1 MASGLNRAEPY
12 SGAGEPSKLLIG
24 GRWCLGSDE
33 RRFAVEDPA
42 TGSPLGEAVDA
53 SPADALAALDAAV
66 AAQLE
71 WARIAPRERAEILRR
86 GFGLLTA
93 DCESFASIIAQE
105 TGKPLSEARG
115 EVAYAAEFLRWFSEE
130 AVRIH
135 GRYQSAPDGRLRHL
149 VSRKPVG
156 PCLLVTPW
164 NFPLAMV
171 ARKIA
176 PAVAA
181 GCTMVV
187 KPSELTPAT
196 AARFT
201 VLMTEA
207 GLPDGVLNLV
217 PTMRAEAAIGALL
230 ADPRLRKLS
239 FTGSTRVGRLLLA
252 ATAANVQRSSL
263 ELGGN
268 APFLVFEDAD
278 LDAAIEG
285 AMQAKLRNAGQAC
298 TAANRFL
305 VHEAIA
311 DEFISR
317 LGRAF
322 EAVSFGDR
330 EDAIG
335 PLINRNARDHVHA
348 LVGDAIA
355 RGARLVTGGAL
366 PEEVGYFYPPTL
378 LADVTPGSRLLEEEI
393 FGPVAPVQRFGCEAE
408 AVRAANAT
416 PYGLAAYAYTAD
428 VDRAFRLQD
437 ELDAG
442 MLGINSGLLSDP
454 AAPFGGVKHSGFGR
468 EGGTE
473 GIEEYLSIHYAAIG
487 RGSRRAG
494 VIPPDLAIAAG

>member
-1 MASGLNRAEPY
+1 MADGPDHAGRPF
-12 SGAGEPSKLLIG
+12 GAGEPSKLLIG
-24 GRWCLGSDE
+24 GRWCSGSDG
-33 RRFAVEDPA
+33 RRFTVEDPA
-42 TGSPLGEAVDA
+42 TGSARGEAVDA

-66 AAQLE
+66 AAQLD
-71 WARIAPRERAEILRR
+71 WARAAPRERAEILRR
-86 GFGLLTA
+86 GFDLLTA
-93 DCESFASIIAQE
+93 DRESFASIIAQE
-105 TGKPLSEARG
+105 TGKPPSEARG

-135 GRYQSAPDGRLRHL
+135 GRYQTAPDGKLRHL

-171 ARKIA
+171 TRKVA
-176 PAVAA
+176 PALAA

-196 AARFT
+196 AARFAA
-201 VLMTEA
+201 LMIKA
-207 GLPDGVLNLV
+207 GLPAGVLNLV
-217 PTMRAEAAIGALL
+217 PTMRAEAAISGLL

-268 APFLVFEDAD
+268 APFLVFADAD

-311 DEFISR
+311 DEFLSR

-322 EAVSFGDR
+322 EAVTFGDR
-330 EDAIG
+330 EGAIG

-348 LVGDAIA
+348 LVSDALA
-355 RGARLVTGGAL
+355 RGARLVTGGSL
-366 PEEVGYFYPPTL
+366 PEGRGYFYPPTL
-378 LADVTPGSRLLEEEI
+378 LADVAPGSRLLEEEI
-393 FGPVAPVQRFGCEAE
+393 FGPVAPVQRFACDAE
-408 AVRAANAT
+408 AISAANST

-428 VDRAFRLQD
+428 VDRALRLQD

-442 MLGINSGLLSDP
+442 MLGINSGLVSDP
-454 AAPFGGVKHSGFGR
+454 AAPFGGVKHSGLGR

-487 RGSRRAG
+487 RGNQRSRDA
-494 VIPPDLAIAAG
+494 VLDPATAAA

>member
-1 MASGLNRAEPY
+1 MVSVLDNAEPR
-12 SGAGEPSKLLIG
+12 SGEGLQSKLLIG
-24 GRWCLGSDE
+24 GRWCPGSDG
-33 RRFAVEDPA
+33 RRFLVEDPA
-42 TGSPLGEAVDA
+42 EGRPLYEVADA
-53 SPADALAALDAAV
+53 SPTDALAALDAAV
-66 AAQLE
+66 AAQAG
-71 WARIAPRERAEILRR
+71 WARVAPRERAEILRR
-86 GFGLLTA
+86 GFDLLTA
-93 DCESFASIIAQE
+93 DGESFASIIARE
-105 TGKPLSEARG
+105 TGKPLGEARG

-135 GRYQSAPDGRLRHL
+135 GRYQTAPDGRLRHL

-181 GCTMVV
+181 GCTMIV

-196 AARFT
+196 AARFAD
-201 VLMTEA
+201 LMTEA
-207 GLPDGVLNLV
+207 GLPAGVLNLV
-217 PTMRAEAAIGALL
+217 PTMRAEAVIAVLL

-285 AMQAKLRNAGQAC
+285 AVQAKLRNAGQAC

-305 VHEAIA
+305 VHDAIAEEFVSRLGHAFEAIA
-311 DEFISR
+311 S
-317 LGRAF
+317 
-322 EAVSFGDR
+322 GDR
-330 EDAIG
+330 QDAIG
-335 PLINRNARDHVHA
+335 PLISRSARDRVHA
-348 LVGDAIA
+348 LIGDARG
-355 RGARLVTGGAL
+355 RGARLVTGGEL
-366 PEEVGYFYPPTL
+366 PDGAGYFYPPTV
-378 LADVTPGSRLLEEEI
+378 LADVVPGSRILEDEI
-393 FGPVAPVQRFGCEAE
+393 FGPVAPVQRFASEAE

-428 VDRAFRLQD
+428 LDRALRLKD

-442 MLGINSGLLSDP
+442 MLGINSGLVSDP
-454 AAPFGGVKHSGFGR
+454 AAPFGGVKHSGLGR

-473 GIEEYLSIHYAAIG
+473 GIEEYLSTHYAAIG
-487 RGSRRAG
+487 RGSRRSLDSFPAS
-494 VIPPDLAIAAG
+494 AIAAV

>member
-1 MASGLNRAEPY
+1 MATVLDRVESRSGEERQSE
-12 SGAGEPSKLLIG
+12 LLIG
-24 GRWCLGSDE
+24 GRWRSGSDG
-33 RRFAVEDPA
+33 RRFTIEDPA
-42 TGSPLGEAVDA
+42 TGLPLCEAVDA

-66 AAQLE
+66 AAQPD
-71 WARIAPRERAEILRR
+71 WARVAPRERAEILRR
-86 GFGLLTA
+86 GFDLLMA
-93 DCESFASIIAQE
+93 DREAFASLIAQE
-105 TGKPLSEARG
+105 TGKPLAEARG

-130 AVRIH
+130 AVRVH
-135 GRYQSAPDGRLRHL
+135 GRYQIAPDGGLRHL
-149 VSRKPVG
+149 VSRKSVG

-171 ARKIA
+171 TRKVA

-196 AARFT
+196 AARFAA
-201 VLMTEA
+201 LMTEA
-207 GLPDGVLNLV
+207 GLPAGVLNLI
-217 PTMRAEAAIGALL
+217 PTLRAEAAIGALL

-252 ATAANVQRSSL
+252 ATAVNVQRSSL

-268 APFLVFEDAD
+268 APFLIFEDAD

-311 DEFISR
+311 DEFLSR

-322 EAVSFGDR
+322 EAVTFGDR
-330 EDAIG
+330 EGAIG

-348 LVGDAIA
+348 LVSDALA
-355 RGARLVTGGAL
+355 RGARLITGGDL
-366 PEEVGYFYPPTL
+366 PEGPGHFYPPTL
-378 LADVTPGSRLLEEEI
+378 LADVAPGSRLLDEEI
-393 FGPVAPVQRFGCEAE
+393 FGPVAPVQRFACETE
-408 AVRAANAT
+408 AISAANAT

-428 VDRAFRLQD
+428 LDRALRLQD
-437 ELDAG
+437 ELHAG
-442 MLGINSGLLSDP
+442 MLGINTGLVSDP
-454 AAPFGGVKHSGFGR
+454 AAPFGGVKHSGLGR
-468 EGGTE
+468 EGGAE

-487 RGSRRAG
+487 RASPRSLDAFQDRTT
-494 VIPPDLAIAAG
+494 AAA

>member
-1 MASGLNRAEPY
+1 MASCPDHAERAFGTWEQP
-12 SGAGEPSKLLIG
+12 KLLIG
-24 GRWCLGSDE
+24 GLWRSGSDG

-42 TGSPLGEAVDA
+42 TGRLLGEAVDA

-66 AAQLE
+66 AAQPG
-71 WARIAPRERAEILRR
+71 WARVAPRARAEILRR
-86 GFGLLTA
+86 GFDLLTA
-93 DCESFASIIAQE
+93 DRESFASIIARE
-105 TGKPLSEARG
+105 TGKPLGEARG

-135 GRYQSAPDGRLRHL
+135 GRYQFAPDGKLRHL
-149 VSRKPVG
+149 VSRKAVG

-196 AARFT
+196 AAHFT
-201 VLMTEA
+201 ALMAAA
-207 GLPDGVLNLV
+207 GLPAGVLNLV
-217 PTMRAEAAIGALL
+217 PTMRAEAAIGELL

-317 LGRAF
+317 LARAF
-322 EAVSFGDR
+322 EAVTSGDR
-330 EDAIG
+330 KDAIG
-335 PLINRNARDHVHA
+335 PLISRNARDHVHA

-355 RGARLVTGGAL
+355 RGARLVTGGGL
-366 PEEVGYFYPPTL
+366 PEGPGYFYPPTL
-378 LADVTPGSRLLEEEI
+378 LADVAPGSRLLGEEI
-393 FGPVAPVQRFGCEAE
+393 FGPVAPVQRFACEAE
-408 AVRAANAT
+408 AVGAANAT

-428 VDRAFRLQD
+428 VDRALRLQD

-442 MLGINSGLLSDP
+442 MLGINSGLVSDP
-454 AAPFGGVKHSGFGR
+454 AAPFGGVKHSGLGR
-468 EGGTE
+468 EGGAE
-473 GIEEYLSIHYAAIG
+473 GIEEYLSIHYAAIA
-487 RGSRRAG
+487 RGNPRSRSAL
-494 VIPPDLAIAAG
+494 PDPAIVAA

>member
-1 MASGLNRAEPY
+1 MTSDPDFAELRSGE
-12 SGAGEPSKLLIG
+12 GQPSKLLIG
-24 GRWCLGSDE
+24 GRWCSASDG

-42 TGSPLGEAVDA
+42 SGRLLCEAVDS

-66 AAQLE
+66 AAQRD
-71 WARIAPRERAEILRR
+71 WARTAPRERAEILRR
-86 GFGLLTA
+86 AFDRLTA
-93 DCESFASIIAQE
+93 DREIFASIIAQE
-105 TGKPLSEARG
+105 TGKPLGEARG

-130 AVRIH
+130 AVRVQ
-135 GRYQSAPDGRLRHL
+135 GRYQTAPDGKHRHL

-171 ARKIA
+171 TRKIA

-196 AARFT
+196 AARFA
-201 VLMTEA
+201 VLMSEA
-207 GLPDGVLNLV
+207 GLPAGVLNLV
-217 PTMRAEAAIGALL
+217 PTMRAEAVIAALL

-305 VHEAIA
+305 VHDAIA
-311 DEFISR
+311 DEFVSR

-322 EAVSFGDR
+322 EAVEGKNR
-330 EDAIG
+330 TDAIG
-335 PLINRNARDHVHA
+335 PLISRRARDHVHA
-348 LVGDAIA
+348 LVGDALA
-355 RGARLVTGGAL
+355 RGARLVTGGKL
-366 PEEVGYFYPPTL
+366 PEGAGYFYPPTL
-378 LADVTPGSRLLEEEI
+378 LADVAPGSRLVEEEI
-393 FGPVAPVQRFGCEAE
+393 FGPVAPVQRFASDAE
-408 AVRAANAT
+408 AVGAANAT
-416 PYGLAAYAYTAD
+416 PYGLAAYAYTTD
-428 VDRAFRLQD
+428 LDRVLRLQD

-442 MLGINSGLLSDP
+442 MLGINSGLVSDP
-454 AAPFGGVKHSGFGR
+454 AAPFGGVKHSGLGR
-468 EGGTE
+468 EGGSE

-487 RGSRRAG
+487 RGSRRSRDRL
-494 VIPPDLAIAAG
+494 PDSATAAA